1 MKMTTGMWIVAGML
15 FLAAFV
21 WNVGPVAC
29 DTDIPVCV
37 EAPGTLHIM
46 LIALEGR

>member
-21 WNVGPVAC
+21 WNVGPIGEDESSSKELIILQTL
-29 DTDIPVCV
+29 DTEKQTTD
-37 EAPGTLHIM
+37 GH
-46 LIALEGR
+46 